1 MSRVFGINRCPVAPG
16 RWTGMASVLA
26 AAPHLTPARLGWA
39 EGGVSRMRVLGRRFA
54 AVTDPAVARHILQ
67 SDNFRRSF
75 HYETYRIILG
85 RGLFT
90 NDGPEWARRR
100 RIMLPA
106 FRTEQVNSYGS
117 TIRACVESMLQR
129 WQEAANRGVPVDA
142 VAEAHRLTIDV
153 IGRTL
158 LSLELSA
165 TEADRLAETLV
176 ECLVLV
182 RRRNTAVARLPLWIP
197 SADNLRLRRI
207 RAELDGFIAPHVDAR
222 LARPN
227 PRSSSQGQDML
238 DDLISARH
246 PGDGSSL
253 SRDMLVE
260 ETKTLFITGY
270 ETTAVTLSWI
280 LFLLAASP
288 DAAAPWHQE
297 CDRLVDRPGEADTAT
312 PLRADDAPYIGAVIN
327 EGMRLF
333 PAAYNVARVCVADET
348 VDGHPFRRNETALIS
363 IFGMHRSQDI
373 WGDPDVFRPDRFLV
387 PECPVAAFMP
397 FASGKHLCIG
407 AGFAQAEITTA
418 LAMIGRRFT
427 VRLADDGEV
436 GMAARVTLAPDRP
449 IPLILTPRP

>member
-1 MSRVFGINRCPVAPG
+1 MGRLFGIDRCPVTPG
-16 RWTGMASVLA
+16 RWTGMALALA
-26 AAPHLTPARLGWA
+26 AAPHLTPARMGWA
-39 EGGVSRMRVLGRRFA
+39 DGGVSRMRVLGRRFA

-67 SDNFRRSF
+67 SDNFCRSF

-90 NDGPEWARRR
+90 DDGPEWARRR

-106 FRTEQVNSYGS
+106 FRTEQVSSYGS
-117 TIRACVESMLQR
+117 TMRACVQTMLQR
-129 WQEAANRGVPVDA
+129 WQEAADQGIPVDA

-165 TEADRLAETLV
+165 TEADRLAKTLV

-182 RRRNTAVARLPLWIP
+182 RRRNTALVRLPLWIP
-197 SADNLRLRRI
+197 SADNVRLRRI

-227 PRSSSQGQDML
+227 PHRQDML

-246 PGDGSSL
+246 PGDGSRL

-288 DAAAPWHQE
+288 DAAAPWYQE
-297 CDRLVDRPGEADTAT
+297 CDHLVGGLAGDGPATRLRSG
-312 PLRADDAPYIGAVIN
+312 DAPYIGAVIN

-333 PAAYNVARVCVADET
+333 PAAYNVARVCMADET
-348 VDGHPFRRNETALIS
+348 VDGHLFRRNETALIS
-363 IFGMHRSQDI
+363 IFGMHRSQAI

-397 FASGKHLCIG
+397 FAWGKHLCIG

-427 VRLADDGEV
+427 VRLADDNEV
-436 GMAARVTLAPDRP
+436 GMVARVTLAPDRP